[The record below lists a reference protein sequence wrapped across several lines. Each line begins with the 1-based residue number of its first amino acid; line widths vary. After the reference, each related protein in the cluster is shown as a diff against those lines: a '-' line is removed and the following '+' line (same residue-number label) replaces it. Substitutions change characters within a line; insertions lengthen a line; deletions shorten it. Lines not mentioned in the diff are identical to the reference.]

1 MEHVVFYQ
9 STQGTPAFRRMASIE
24 DAVSFAEHLRNV
36 EGVTDFSVYALTP
49 VSLKLRAY
57 YHVEISET
65 GRAMARPAPIEA
77 VPVDTA
83 VDTVAPADAAPTEA
97 AAADAIAAETT
108 TVETTTVETT
118 SVETTSVETAEARQ
132 LPEPPPALPEPAATD
147 RYAIPADA
155 AKPEQSEAAGP
166 AAPADFAGPAEPPT
180 IPDMPFVAG
189 PTATRFAAADAFVK
203 DDPTE
208 ATAPE
213 LAPAT
218 DHPVIDHPVIDPS
231 VVDPTVEEV
240 VPVPP
245 GRRSMGF
252 FARS

>member
-1 MEHVVFYQ
+1 MRQPASASQGIVMEHVVFYQ

-57 YHVEISET
+57 YHVEISEA
-65 GRAMARPAPIEA
+65 GRAAARQ
-77 VPVDTA
+77 
-83 VDTVAPADAAPTEA
+83 APTEPGPSDTVPVETVPVESEPTEAPPA
-97 AAADAIAAETT
+97 AAA
-108 TVETTTVETT
+108 
-118 SVETTSVETAEARQ
+118 EA
-132 LPEPPPALPEPAATD
+132 PTPPATPPALPEPAPVATD
-147 RYAIPADA
+147 RYAIPAEV
-155 AKPEQSEAAGP
+155 AKPDETAAAEPTAAVETASP
-166 AAPADFAGPAEPPT
+166 AAPPS
-180 IPDMPFVAG
+180 IPEMPFVAG
-189 PTATRFAAADAFVK
+189 PTAGPTASRFTSADAFVK
-203 DDPTE
+203 DDPAE
-208 ATAPE
+208 SAASE
-213 LAPAT
+213 LPHAS
-218 DHPVIDHPVIDPS
+218 DHPVIDPS